1 MRLLL
6 IAGHGNGDP
15 GAIGNGYREADLTR
29 EVVRRLKP
37 LIPCTVDIADTSQN
51 WFEWLGSHSYNF
63 TAYDYVLEVHF
74 NSGGGHGTEIYVTTS
89 ERNTTVEANIV
100 NSLAV
105 AGLTNRGIK
114 RKNFRVINRIKSQGV
129 SSALLE
135 VCFIDSASDMT
146 VWQQKSDALIQAI
159 ADGIKRGFGLKGDD
173 EPMTT
178 EERTKFNECVRAI
191 SDLTERV
198 DDLTARVDAHTKPE
212 MVYNYID
219 KNIPPW
225 AVDAVKWAK
234 DSGIIEGDEHGLLN
248 LTDLKLW
255 VLIVLHRTA
264 KWIGK
269 QMNIKI

>member
-37 LIPCTVDIADTSQN
+37 LLPCSVNIADTSRN
-51 WFEWLGSHSYNF
+51 WFEWLGSHSYDF
-63 TAYDYVLEVHF
+63 TKYDYVLEIHF

-105 AGLTNRGIK
+105 AGLRNRGIK
-114 RKNFRVINRIKSQGV
+114 RKNFRVISRIKSQGV
-129 SSALLE
+129 SAALLE

-146 VWQQKSDALIQAI
+146 VWRQKSDALIQAI
-159 ADGIKRGFGLKGDD
+159 ADGIKRGFGLKGVD

-178 EERTKFNECVRAI
+178 EERTKFNELVRAV
-191 SDLTERV
+191 SDLTSRV
-198 DDLTARVDAHTKPE
+198 DDLSKPE

-248 LTDLKLW
+248 LTGLKLW
-255 VLIVLHRTA
+255 VLIVLYRAA
-264 KWIGK
+264 KWVCK
-269 QMNIKI
+269 QVNVKI